1 MKPNFKETM
10 KKVRLITL
18 SSQEKEQMWQH
29 ITKRISGGPLVNL
42 VNLSTQDHA
51 HKTRTLWEKLAQK
64 TLQGVRRPTYAL
76 AGIVAIVILVT
87 GSGAYAAEQSLP
99 GDLLY
104 PLKVN
109 VIEPAQGFFNF
120 SPQAQA
126 AWDIQLANNRLAEIE
141 KLAAQGKLTTAIQS
155 AASARLT
162 NTISNAQERLQTM
175 QQEKNTAPA
184 AGALASD
191 LEVSLKAHALVLQK
205 ISDIQNNNH
214 GLVENIIQNI
224 RTHEQKVTTMQNQD
238 TAESAIL
245 FQATSSPQTPFT
257 DTQQRTS
264 VEQEATRARDAI
276 MHAQS
281 YIKEYQTEAQ
291 ATTTDDAYTH
301 IQSAQEHA
309 NNGVAHEKSGQYKE
323 AFSDFQDA
331 AESAQNAQAAA
342 LSQHLLKINAGI
354 DIPQT
359 NNQNIN
365 TENNTATP
373 LPQTNN
379 GQHHKGDA
387 GRPEKTQASSP
398 ADVPTQTI
406 LPSLSPKTDMLNPS
420 SPEQND
426 DH

>member
-18 SSQEKEQMWQH
+18 SSQEKEQMWQRITEGIHGNPLTNPLLGDRPHGAH
-29 ITKRISGGPLVNL
+29 II
-42 VNLSTQDHA
+42 
-51 HKTRTLWEKLAQK
+51 QK
-64 TLQGVRRPTYAL
+64 TLQRMRRPTYAL
-76 AGIVAIVILVT
+76 AGIMAIVILVM

-99 GDLLY
+99 GDPLY

-109 VIEPAQGFFNF
+109 VIEPVRGLFNF

-126 AWDIQLANNRLAEIE
+126 AWDIQLANTRLAEIE

-155 AASARLT
+155 AASTRLT
-162 NTISNAQERLQTM
+162 DTISNAQERLQTM
-175 QQEKNTAPA
+175 QQTKNTAPV

-205 ISDIQNNNH
+205 ISDIQHNDH

-224 RTHEQKVTTMQNQD
+224 RTHEQKVTTMQDQD
-238 TAESAIL
+238 AAESAIL
-245 FQATSSPQTPFT
+245 LQATSSPQTPFT
-257 DTQQRTS
+257 DTQQKTT

-276 MHAQS
+276 IHAQS

-291 ATTTDDAYTH
+291 ATTTYDAYTN

-309 NNGVAHEKSGQYKE
+309 NNGTAHEKSGQYKE
-323 AFSDFQDA
+323 AFSDFQHA

-342 LSQHLLKINAGI
+342 LSEHLLKINAGI
-354 DIPQT
+354 DISQI
-359 NNQNIN
+359 NNQNTD
-365 TENNTATP
+365 TENNTSTP
-373 LPQTNN
+373 LPPTDN
-379 GQHHKGDA
+379 GQRHKGDSSNS
-387 GRPEKTQASSP
+387 EKAQEFLPTET
-398 ADVPTQTI
+398 PTQTI
-406 LPSLSPKTDMLNPS
+406 IPSPKTNIPNII
-420 SPEQND
+420 SPEND